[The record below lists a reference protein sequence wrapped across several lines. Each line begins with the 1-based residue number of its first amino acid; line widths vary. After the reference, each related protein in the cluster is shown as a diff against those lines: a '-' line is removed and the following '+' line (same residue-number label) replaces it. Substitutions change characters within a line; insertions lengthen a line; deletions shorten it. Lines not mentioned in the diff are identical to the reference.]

1 MHWLGETLVTS
12 FNFPIM
18 VIASAAFV
26 TRALDSTIF
35 LELSASRQLFTIFFI
50 TKVQACVRTAAAY
63 LHFFVISLVIIVYV
77 FVFQNIIIE
86 GRNFYVFTI
95 FRVSQLVFVP
105 LKRLLYLEFSVQNF
119 LLPTANL
126 LIIPGTLF
134 CLSPVM
140 VSIIPHGADDF
151 HLLKHDLKLLF
162 FSYSDATMTPGF
174 DQKVKKKFF
183 AYLYLHL
190 TLPPSDRMMD

>member
-1 MHWLGETLVTS
+1 MHWLGETLVTR

-105 LKRLLYLEFSVQNF
+105 LKRLLFLEFSVQNF

-134 CLSPVM
+134 VSPQWWYQ
-140 VSIIPHGADDF
+140 
-151 HLLKHDLKLLF
+151 LF
-162 FSYSDATMTPGF
+162 LMELTISTFWNMILNCCSFLTLMRRWHQALI
-174 DQKVKKKFF
+174 KKFKNLF
-183 AYLYLHL
+183 
-190 TLPPSDRMMD
+190 LPIFVPI

>member
-1 MHWLGETLVTS
+1 MHQRPLWQGLSTQQSFWNCQPQGSYLLYFLLQKYRLVS
-12 FNFPIM
+12 
-18 VIASAAFV
+18 
-26 TRALDSTIF
+26 
-35 LELSASRQLFTIFFI
+35 ELLQHICI
-50 TKVQACVRTAAAY
+50 
-63 LHFFVISLVIIVYV
+63 FFVISLVIIVYV

-174 DQKVKKKFF
+174 DQKVKKNFF